1 MIVALIIYLYILEV
15 NDNSTIYL
23 YILEKLKV
31 VSSIH

>member
-15 NDNSTIYL
+15 NANSTIYL